1 METKITLTD
10 LMEMRNCVLFDDEI
24 DEQTMADTI
33 ESIEASIEDKMD
45 GIQRARLNLLG
56 KAEML
61 DKEIER
67 LEAKKKA
74 LENRADWLKGY
85 IEKAMIAMNKADV
98 KTLLYSFKIQ
108 KNPPAVE
115 VTGNVP
121 KKFYVKQDPKLDKK
135 ALLAYL
141 KENGDTKYARLTQT
155 ESLRIR

>member
-108 KNPPAVE
+108 KNPHTVE

-121 KKFYVKQDPKLDKK
+121 KKFYIKQDPKLDKK